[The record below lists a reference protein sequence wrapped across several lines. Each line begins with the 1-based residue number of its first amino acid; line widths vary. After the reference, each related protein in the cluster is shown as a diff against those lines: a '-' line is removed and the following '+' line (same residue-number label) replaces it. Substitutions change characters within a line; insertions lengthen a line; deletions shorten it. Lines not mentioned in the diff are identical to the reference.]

1 MGTRDRTHIHTSYG
15 YQGRDAS
22 MLDKL
27 VKEALESGGDIEAH
41 LSPKMCVIGCG
52 GGGSNS
58 VHRLGRLE
66 LEGVDTIAINSD
78 RFHLARINAEKRL
91 LIGEHMTGGFGTGGN
106 PALGEKMA
114 YDEIDKIDA
123 LVRDYDIVFITAGM
137 GGGTGTGSAP
147 VVAETARKHGSIV
160 VSLVTL
166 PFDIERSRLRT
177 ALLGIAKLKERAHST
192 IILDNNRLLEIVP
205 KLPVEQAFMVMDQ
218 LISEVIKGITETI
231 CQTSMINLDFADF
244 RNVMYHGGA
253 STVLY
258 GESEDPE
265 EVVREAL
272 NNPLLDVDLEGATG
286 ALIHITGGP
295 SLSLKKTYQVFNG
308 ITSELSDRANVKL
321 GARIEDD
328 FGGNIKLIGIITG
341 ITSLGATQR
350 LSEIDSVTCGPGLNA
365 EYVDMLG

>member
-1 MGTRDRTHIHTSYG
+1 
-15 YQGRDAS
+15 

-27 VKEALESGGDIEAH
+27 IKEALDSGCDFEAH
-41 LSPKMCVIGCG
+41 LTPKMCVIGCG

-78 RFHLARINAEKRL
+78 RFHLARTEADKRL
-91 LIGEHMTGGFGTGGN
+91 LIGEHITNGFGTGGD
-106 PALGEKMA
+106 PAVGEKMA
-114 YDEIDKIDA
+114 YADIDKIDA
-123 LVRDYDIVFITAGM
+123 IVRDYDVVFITAGM
-137 GGGTGTGSAP
+137 GGGTGTGTAP
-147 VVAETARKHGSIV
+147 VVAETAKKHGAV
-160 VSLVTL
+160 VVALVTL
-166 PFDIERSRLRT
+166 PFDIEKSRLKT
-177 ALLGIAKLKERAHST
+177 ALMGIAKLKGRAHST
-192 IILDNNRLLEIVP
+192 IILDNNKLLEIVP

-244 RNVMYHGGA
+244 RTMMIHGGA

-265 EVVREAL
+265 KVVLEAL

-295 SLSLKKTYQVFNG
+295 SLSLRKAYQVFNG
-308 ITSELSDRANVKL
+308 VTSELSDRANVKL
-321 GARIEDD
+321 GARIEPE
-328 FGGNIKLIGIITG
+328 FGNNIKLIGIVTG
-341 ITSLGATQR
+341 ITSMDSPRRSIGID
-350 LSEIDSVTCGPGLNA
+350 EIGYDQPAGLA
-365 EYVDMLG
+365 GIDMLG